1 MRYRKT
7 WPVAAAAL
15 LGLMVLITASV
26 LATASKADDIYAE
39 LDALNA
45 HHRGIEARLRRLRSD
60 VHLSGIFI
68 RDYLLDP
75 DRSQGQAYRNELTR
89 LRASHAET
97 MDELRKL
104 TQRDGVV
111 QVEHLAAR
119 VDEYW
124 ATFDPVFDWNLLQKL
139 LHSATFLRR
148 EVVPRREAVL
158 GIAQEIEQINDA
170 NLAAQRAAV
179 AQRQEAFRADL
190 RRLLW
195 QALVAGLLVSLV
207 AVARL
212 RVAEQ
217 RWQQQQLRAEEA
229 ERELRGLSHG
239 LVDAQEEERRKLSR
253 ELHDHVGQM
262 LTAQRMS
269 LARIERAE
277 DDQGRAQAL
286 VDARSLTDELLQTV
300 RDLSLGLRPSMLD
313 DLGLT
318 PALEWLVRDTQRRSQ
333 LPVRLSVSGPAARL
347 EDEVRT
353 CVYRIVQEALTN
365 CIRHAAAAHISVT
378 VAVDG
383 RHVNVE
389 VSDDGRG
396 MPEVT
401 QRRGLGLLG
410 IEERAREL
418 GGTFAVERP
427 RDGGTRVRVQLPCP
441 LIEEE
446 VATRARVAG

>member
-26 LATASKADDIYAE
+26 LATARKADDIYAE

-75 DRSQGQAYRNELTR
+75 DRSHSQAYRDELTR
-89 LRASHAET
+89 LRDGHSQLMA
-97 MDELRKL
+97 ELRTL
-104 TQRDGVV
+104 TQGDGVG

-124 ATFDPVFDWNLLQKL
+124 ASFDPVFDWNLLQKL
-139 LHSATFLRR
+139 LHSAAFLRR

-179 AQRQEAFRADL
+179 TQRQEAFRADL

-195 QALVAGLLVSLV
+195 QTLIAGFLVSLV

-229 ERELRGLSHG
+229 ERALRDLSHG
-239 LVDAQEEERRKLSR
+239 LVDAQEDERRKLSR

-277 DDQGRAQAL
+277 DNPGRAQAL
-286 VDARSLTDELLQTV
+286 VDA
-300 RDLSLGLRPSMLD
+300 
-313 DLGLT
+313 
-318 PALEWLVRDTQRRSQ
+318 LV
-333 LPVRLSVSGPAARL
+333 ARY
-347 EDEVRT
+347 EVL
-353 CVYRIVQEALTN
+353 A
-365 CIRHAAAAHISVT
+365 
-378 VAVDG
+378 
-383 RHVNVE
+383 
-389 VSDDGRG
+389 
-396 MPEVT
+396 
-401 QRRGLGLLG
+401 
-410 IEERAREL
+410 
-418 GGTFAVERP
+418 
-427 RDGGTRVRVQLPCP
+427 
-441 LIEEE
+441 
-446 VATRARVAG
+446 

>member
-1 MRYRKT
+1 VM
-7 WPVAAAAL
+7 
-15 LGLMVLITASV
+15 
-26 LATASKADDIYAE
+26 
-39 LDALNA
+39 
-45 HHRGIEARLRRLRSD
+45 
-60 VHLSGIFI
+60 
-68 RDYLLDP
+68 
-75 DRSQGQAYRNELTR
+75 
-89 LRASHAET
+89 
-97 MDELRKL
+97 
-104 TQRDGVV
+104 
-111 QVEHLAAR
+111 QVEHLSSR

-124 ATFDPVFDWNLLQKL
+124 ASFDPVFDWNLLQKL
-139 LHSATFLRR
+139 LHSAAFLRR

-179 AQRQEAFRADL
+179 TQRQEAFRADL

-195 QALVAGLLVSLV
+195 QTLIAGLLVSLV

-229 ERELRGLSHG
+229 EQALRDLSHG
-239 LVDAQEEERRKLSR
+239 LVDAQEDERRKLSR

-269 LARIERAE
+269 LARVERAE
-277 DDQGRAQAL
+277 DGPGRAQAL
-286 VDARSLTDELLQTV
+286 GDARSLTDELLQTV

-333 LPVRLSVSGPAARL
+333 LPVRLDVSGPAARL
-347 EDEVRT
+347 EDDVRT

-365 CIRHAAAAHISVT
+365 CIRHAAATHVSVT
-378 VAVDG
+378 VTVD
-383 RHVNVE
+383 RLQVDVE
-389 VSDDGRG
+389 VCDDGRG

-418 GGTFAVERP
+418 GGTFAVERVKT
-427 RDGGTRVRVQLPCP
+427 GGTCVRVRLPC
-441 LIEEE
+441 LLTGE
-446 VATRARVAG
+446 VATHARVAG

>member
-26 LATASKADDIYAE
+26 LATASKADSIYAE

-75 DRSQGQAYRNELTR
+75 DRSQAQTYRNELTR
-89 LRASHAET
+89 LRSSHTQAIA
-97 MDELRKL
+97 ELREL
-104 TQRDGVV
+104 TKGDRAV
-111 QVEHLAAR
+111 QLEHLAAR

-124 ATFDPVFDWNLLQKL
+124 TTFDPLFDWNLLQKV
-139 LHSATFLRR
+139 LHSAAFLRR
-148 EVVPRREAVL
+148 EVLPRREAVL

-170 NLAAQRAAV
+170 NLAVQRETV
-179 AQRQEAFRADL
+179 AQRQADFRADL
-190 RRLLW
+190 RRVLW
-195 QALVAGLLVSLV
+195 QTLVVGVLVSLV
-207 AVARL
+207 AIARL
-212 RVAEQ
+212 RVVEQ
-217 RWQQQQLRAEEA
+217 RWQQQQQRAEDA
-229 ERELRGLSHG
+229 ERALRDLSHR
-239 LVDAQEEERRKLSR
+239 LVEAQEEERRKLSR

-269 LARIERAE
+269 LARVERAE
-277 DDQGRAQAL
+277 DNRARAHAVQ
-286 VDARSLTDELLQTV
+286 DARALTDDLLQTV

-313 DLGLT
+313 DLGLA
-318 PALEWLVRDTQRRSQ
+318 PALEWLVRDTQRRSH
-333 LPVRLSVSGPAARL
+333 LPVRLGVSGPAQL
-347 EDEVRT
+347 LDEEVRT

-365 CIRHAAAAHISVT
+365 CLRHAAARH
-378 VAVDG
+378 VAVA
-383 RHVNVE
+383 VAVTEQQVSVE

-396 MPEVT
+396 MPNAGAP
-401 QRRGLGLLG
+401 RGLGLLG

-418 GGTFAVERP
+418 GGALTIDRP
-427 RDGGTRVRVQLPCP
+427 RQGGVRLLVELPHR
-441 LIEEE
+441 LAQE
-446 VATRARVAG
+446 VAIDARAPG